1 MSKKTSDP
9 PSPDR
14 KRSLEAETSSDED
27 EERGRYKRQAISL
40 DTGNASSGDG
50 AHGSP
55 VVKQVPVAKDTSRKE
70 AEAAVPA
77 SDDSIKLEDGDV
89 GNDSQ
94 HQSPVEV
101 YRQPEEKDF
110 RMRALITSNEAGIV
124 IGKQGRSISE
134 IRLQSGAKVQI
145 SDHIPHALDRVLV
158 ITGMLD
164 QISKAFSLVAAQ
176 MVKELQPGNDL
187 PIAQRIAEVRVLIP
201 NQLLGWFIGRGPGG
215 KNKLKEIMLNSS
227 AQIEPANGVLP
238 GSTERVFSIIGVV
251 DAIHLATYHIGTNL
265 QTQMRDLR
273 GFVPYQ
279 PLPAP
284 SFPDARGMHHG
295 AASGGGGMGPLGFG
309 GGGAPNY
316 FPPSQYMQHGGHHQ
330 PMQGYGFQGMAPPGT
345 SPIPA
350 QMVQMYIPNDMVGAV
365 IGKAGA
371 NINEIRQASGCK
383 IKVMSAE
390 RTNTETLVTVTG
402 PPEAN
407 QMALYMLY
415 SRLESE
421 RARLHM
427 R

>member
-40 DTGNASSGDG
+40 DTEVVEGRDG
-50 AHGSP
+50 ALTSP
-55 VVKQVPVAKDTSRKE
+55 VIKQVPVAKDISRKE
-70 AEAAVPA
+70 ADAGNSSAEVSA
-77 SDDSIKLEDGDV
+77 KLEDGDL
-89 GNDSQ
+89 GNGSQ
-94 HQSPVEV
+94 HQSPTEV

-110 RMRALITSNEAGIV
+110 RMRALITSAEAGIV

-176 MVKELQPGNDL
+176 MVRELQPGNEL
-187 PIAQRIAEVRVLIP
+187 PIPQRIAEVRVLIP
-201 NQLLGWFIGRGPGG
+201 NQLLGWFLGRGPAS

-238 GSTERVFSIIGVV
+238 GSTERVMSVIGVV
-251 DAIHLATYHIGTNL
+251 DAIHLATYHLGTNL
-265 QTQMRDLR
+265 QTQMRELR

-279 PLPAP
+279 PMPVP
-284 SFPDARGMHHG
+284 SYPDARGMHGG
-295 AASGGGGMGPLGFG
+295 ASGGGMGPLGFG
-309 GGGAPNY
+309 GGGAPGY

-330 PMQGYGFQGMAPPGT
+330 PMQTYGFPGMAPPGT